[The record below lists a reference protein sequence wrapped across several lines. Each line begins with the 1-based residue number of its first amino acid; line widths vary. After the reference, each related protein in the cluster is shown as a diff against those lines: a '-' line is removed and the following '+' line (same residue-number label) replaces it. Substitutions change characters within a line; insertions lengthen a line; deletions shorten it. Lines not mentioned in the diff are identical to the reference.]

1 MGQRS
6 LHHVSVRVRDVEASR
21 AFYERLLGVSAIERP
36 DLGFP
41 GEWYGVGGSEIH
53 LIQHEK
59 TGPEGIDPTDPHFA
73 LEIED
78 LAAVRREL
86 DEAGVP
92 YLALGDG
99 LLWVHDPDGNT
110 IELRAPDQH
119 IGADR

>member
-6 LHHVSVRVRDVEASR
+6 LHHVSVRVRDVETSR
-21 AFYERLLGVSAIERP
+21 QFYEDLLGVSAIDRP

-41 GEWYGVGGSEIH
+41 GTWYGVGGSEIH
-53 LIQHEK
+53 LIQHGK
-59 TGPEGIDPTDPHFA
+59 MTPEGIDPTDPHFA

-78 LAAVRREL
+78 LAAVRSGL
-86 DEAGVP
+86 DAAGIP
-92 YLALGDG
+92 YLALGEG

-119 IGADR
+119 IGS